1 MSNTVD
7 NRVVEMQFNNSQFE
21 RGIHQS
27 MSSLEKFKQSLSF
40 SGANAGLNQL
50 QNSVNALSFANLEN
64 AILSLEDRFSTL
76 GIIGMTA
83 VQNITN
89 RVIDLGFTIGK
100 TLVNQIKQGGIARY
114 QNIAQAKFQIEGL
127 GASWEKLYE
136 DMDYAV
142 DGTAYGI
149 DEAAKVA
156 SSLSASG
163 YEAGEGMKKALRGV
177 SGVAAMTNS
186 TYSEIGDIFTTIAGN
201 GKLMSMQMNQLSFR
215 GLNVAA
221 TLGKQLGYTEAEIR
235 QMVSKGEIDFKTF
248 ADAMDDAFGEHAK
261 AANETFNGALAN
273 MKAAL
278 SRIGENFARPIAENM
293 IKPMNALREL
303 FNSVKKR
310 LLVFTGALTGN
321 TWKTS
326 PFNLFIRTVVNKITD
341 FINTM
346 KTNNLGFITKF
357 AQKMSTIAQ
366 LGRIIILSGGENVF
380 DVMIKFFKES
390 NKIPSKTLERYVT
403 VLTSLKKIGQA
414 VGNVFSS
421 VINIIKA
428 VAASFGA
435 VFKIGDGINA
445 LDSFSDILLK
455 LTESMKF
462 TEEDGMQLTMV
473 LRPLASLIKRVIAA
487 FGQFVTFAIDKVQP
501 IFSKLFS
508 LFIKYF
514 HMLINLAGA
523 TYDYVEKNKLL
534 EKFVTKV
541 KGIFEKT
548 IPVFSTFKDGVSK
561 VVEALKGTDPTK
573 WGLIIAGAM
582 LIKSLKL
589 VNNFLKGFK
598 RVEFTLRSIVS
609 IPKQLSN
616 ALKGITHFTK
626 YIGQVLIIKEIA
638 IAIAALAASLALL
651 TLVDSNKLVTA
662 TKCLA
667 SLIGVMGVFGAVI
680 TLMAKTVK
688 DNKKTNKYL
697 LSLGAMFISVGA
709 SVLMLSI
716 ALRTLSKIDTASIW
730 KNFAVLSAIVAEV
743 IAAIILLSIA
753 APKLSEGALTI
764 IAFGASIWI
773 MAKSLEA
780 LKGIDI
786 RDAIE
791 KVAILLVSLFAL
803 VKIAQIL
810 DTSMTIGQIGG
821 ILGMILALVLLEKA
835 LQFII
840 KNGVD
845 YNTLKDNIDRFVIV
859 LGSLAVFALMLNAV
873 SKISDSFTGAKS
885 ILVMVAS
892 IYILTKSLSVLAK
905 IDDTKIQ
912 QAITSYIIIMA
923 GLIALIK
930 TMSSLNKMD
939 NDINKIGKTM
949 LKMALSIAIISGSLL
964 LLSTIKN
971 PNALRNSVLAILSMM
986 LVMMAVLIE
995 LNNKI
1000 KKVNP
1005 IPLFSMAVLISA
1017 IGLSL
1022 TALTRLGD
1030 PSKALQAAMGI
1041 SLIMVAIGVFLKE
1054 VGKINTGIS
1063 LGLMGSLYSII
1074 LLIISIAGSLMLLSA
1089 IKDPMQLWTSVG
1101 ALLTVFGVI
1110 CAGIIALSRYS
1121 LAVDASIFTT
1131 MLMMIFLLMS
1141 IAGAVAGL
1149 AVVADGKS
1157 LMAPTLAIISVMTAI
1172 TLAVIAISA
1181 FAKNVNPLALVGL
1194 GLAIASVIVI
1204 ALSLKTLLDGDYN
1217 WESMEKAVSSMIKV
1231 MIGVVAALAILS
1243 VVSAATGNIGLIIAG
1258 AALVLVLLAVSAAML
1273 AFASSVKTITLA
1285 LKLLATIDYDA
1296 IDVAK
1301 LTDLATVLIKLG
1313 LVSYV
1318 AAGGAM
1324 LLGTGLLLIGAG
1336 VTLAG
1341 AGLTIIAVAVS
1352 NLVKSLTRLIDKLV
1366 LLGTLGPALATG
1378 IDIFGKAVA
1387 GFITNAVKAFATG
1400 IIQFIKTLSLNAHLI
1415 GNAIKDLI
1423 VTVITDLASA
1433 MVNIGEV
1440 IIIGLTNTLKM
1451 IEKRLPSLLESL
1463 GNIIVSVLLFIAR
1476 YSESFGYLGAIITV
1490 TFLNGAINGLIQTA
1504 PELLSNLVALAAFL
1518 IGGFADAMMDNQD
1531 VLNNSIQSIIQMIAY
1546 TIMNV
1551 LDAMLGGALSKL
1563 SGYKGVMDEIAAEE
1577 DRLAQERQKMRAD
1590 REDAAYTSEKLAN
1603 ADKVKK
1609 TNEKV
1614 ARDTTAQTD
1623 IYEKSAE
1630 KNADAYTYSASE
1642 RLQAGKDLIKN
1653 KVSEIMPTSNE
1664 VDYKN
1669 LLGIGTNVNQTIA
1682 DDIDDNKYIVKKAVE
1697 EVPEDIRQK
1706 MLDSGAWE
1714 MDETGK
1720 YMISTVNKGIE
1731 EEATEENIS
1740 DATSAYQDYFGVGG
1754 TMSQLMGAGSEDS
1767 GEMWNSGLL
1776 GKLTDSEA
1784 LGSMYD
1790 ATFDQAQAAK
1800 QGWDDGTK
1808 TESPSKEAMKRGDYW
1823 IEGLVISLARGN
1835 QVLYDASSKNADTI
1849 MNAYTDTLDR
1859 VSNIDINLDSK
1870 LSPVITPVVD
1880 YTNVNDLANWMGALD
1895 NTATFKMAADS
1906 QISVNNSN
1914 QMQLANQ
1921 VAALQASVDKLAN
1934 TDFSHMMDGVNINVN
1949 ADTTVDGTVL
1959 RKTASNYTIRQ
1970 INKEEMGYMMA
1981 TGGRY

>member
-27 MSSLEKFKQSLSF
+27 MTSLEKFKQSLTF
-40 SGANAGLNQL
+40 NGANAGLNQL

-341 FINTM
+341 FINNM
-346 KTNNLGFITKF
+346 KDNNLGFITKF
-357 AQKMSTIAQ
+357 AKKMSTIAQ
-366 LGRIIILSGGENVF
+366 LGRIILLSGGENVF

-390 NKIPSKTLERYVT
+390 NNIPSKTLEKYVS
-403 VLTSLKKIGQA
+403 VLTSLKKIGMA

-435 VFKIGDGINA
+435 VFKIGDGISA

-455 LTESMKF
+455 LSESMKF
-462 TEEDGMQLTMV
+462 TEEDGTQLTMV
-473 LRPLASLIKRVIAA
+473 LRPLASLIKRVIIA
-487 FGQFVTFAIDKVQP
+487 FGQFVAFASDKIAP

-508 LFIKYF
+508 LFIKYS
-514 HMLINLAGA
+514 HMLIGLARD
-523 TYDYVEKNKLL
+523 TYDYVERNKLL
-534 EKFVTKV
+534 EKFISKV
-541 KGIFEKT
+541 KGIFERT
-548 IPVFSTFKDGVSK
+548 IPVLSIFKGGVNK
-561 VVEALKGTDPTK
+561 VIDTLKGTDPTK
-573 WGLIIAGAM
+573 WGLVIAGAM
-582 LIKSLKL
+582 LIKSLGL

-609 IPKQLSN
+609 IPKQLAN
-616 ALKGITHFTK
+616 ALRGITRFTR
-626 YIGQVLIIKEIA
+626 YIGQVLVIKEIA

-651 TLVDSNKLVTA
+651 TLVDSSKLVVA
-662 TKCLA
+662 TKCLG
-667 SLIGVMGVFGAVI
+667 SLIAVIGVFGVVM

-688 DNKKTNKYL
+688 DSKKTYKYL
-697 LSLGAMFISVGA
+697 LSLGAMFVSIGA
-709 SVLMLSI
+709 SVLLLAI
-716 ALRTLSKIDTASIW
+716 ALRTISKIDTATIW
-730 KNFAVLSAIVAEV
+730 DNFAVLTAIVAEV
-743 IAAIILLSIA
+743 VAAIILLSVA
-753 APKLSEGALTI
+753 APELSKGALTI
-764 IAFGASIWI
+764 IALGAAIWV

-780 LKGIDI
+780 IKGVDI
-786 RDAIE
+786 KEAIA
-791 KVAILLVSLFAL
+791 KIAILLGSLFAII
-803 VKIAQIL
+803 KIAQL
-810 DTSMTIGQIGG
+810 LNTTMSVGQVGG
-821 ILGMILALVLLEKA
+821 VIGMILALVLLEKA
-835 LQFII
+835 MQYII
-840 KNGVD
+840 KYGVD
-845 YNTLKDNIDRFVIV
+845 YQTLKNNIDRFVIV
-859 LGSLAVFALMLNAV
+859 LGSLAAFAIMLNII

-892 IYILTKSLSVLAK
+892 VYILTKSLSSLAN

-912 QAITSYIIIMA
+912 QAITSYIVIML

-930 TMSSLNKMD
+930 TMSSLNKMN

-949 LKMALSIAIISGSLL
+949 LRLALSIAIISGSLL
-964 LLSTIKN
+964 LLSTIKD
-971 PNALRNSVLAILSMM
+971 PSSLRNSVLAILSLMI
-986 LVMMAVLIE
+986 VMMAILIE
-995 LNNKI
+995 LNTSI
-1000 KKVNP
+1000 KKVKTV
-1005 IPLFSMAVLISA
+1005 PLIAMALLISA

-1030 PSKALQAAMGI
+1030 TSKALQAAMGI
-1041 SLIMVAIGVFLKE
+1041 SLILVAVGVFLKQL
-1054 VGKINTGIS
+1054 GKINMGIG
-1063 LGLMGSLYSII
+1063 LGLMGSLYSVI
-1074 LLIISIAGSLMLLSA
+1074 LLMISIAGALMLLSA
-1089 IKDPMQLWTSVG
+1089 IKDPMQLWTAVG

-1121 LAVDASIFTT
+1121 LSVDASIFTT

-1141 IAGAVAGL
+1141 IAAAVAGL

-1157 LMAPTLAIISVMTAI
+1157 LMAPTLSIIAVMSAVTV
-1172 TLAVIAISA
+1172 AVIAMSKLA
-1181 FAKNVNPLALVGL
+1181 HGLDPLSLVGL
-1194 GLAIASVIVI
+1194 GLAIASVLVI
-1204 ALSLKTLLDGDYN
+1204 ALSLKMLLDGDYN
-1217 WESMEKAVSSMIKV
+1217 WDTMAKAVSSMLKV

-1243 VVSAATGNIGLIIAG
+1243 VVSAATGNIGLIVAG

-1273 AFASSVKTITLA
+1273 AFASSVKTIVKA
-1285 LKLLATIDYDA
+1285 LKVLSQINYDN
-1296 IDVAK
+1296 IDVDTLMALAGVLAK
-1301 LTDLATVLIKLG
+1301 LGI
-1313 LVSYV
+1313 VSYV
-1318 AAGGAM
+1318 AAGGAI
-1324 LLGTGLLLIGAG
+1324 LLGTGLLLVGAG
-1336 VTLAG
+1336 VTLLG
-1341 AGLTIIAVAVS
+1341 AGLTIVSVAIS
-1352 NLVKSLTRLIDKLV
+1352 NLVKAFTKLIDKLIIV
-1366 LLGTLGPALATG
+1366 GTLGPILASG
-1378 IDIFGKAVA
+1378 IKIFGSAVSD
-1387 GFITNAVKAFATG
+1387 FITTAIKAFATG
-1400 IIQFIKTLSLNAHLI
+1400 IVEFIKTLSENTHLI
-1415 GNAIKDLI
+1415 SMAIKNLI
-1423 VTVITDLASA
+1423 VTVLRDLISA
-1433 MVNIGEV
+1433 MVDIGGV
-1440 IIIGLTNTLKM
+1440 LITGLIDTLKLVQR
-1451 IEKRLPSLLESL
+1451 KLPALLETL
-1463 GNIIVSVLLFIAR
+1463 GQIIVSILLFIAK

-1563 SGYKGVMDEIAAEE
+1563 DGYKGVMDEIAAEE

-1590 REDAAYTSEKLAN
+1590 REDAAYTNEKLAN
-1603 ADKVKK
+1603 AEKVKK

-1614 ARDTTAQTD
+1614 AKETTAQTD

-1630 KNADAYTYSASE
+1630 KNADAYTLSAGE
-1642 RLQAGKDLIKN
+1642 RLQAGKGLIQD
-1653 KVSEIMPTSNE
+1653 KVSELLPTQNE

-1682 DDIDDNKYIVKKAVE
+1682 DDIENNSGIIKVKLDTIPEQYRDNYLKSDE
-1697 EVPEDIRQK
+1697 WN
-1706 MLDSGAWE
+1706 L
-1714 MDETGK
+1714 DETGQYLIK
-1720 YMISTVNKGIE
+1720 TINTGIE
-1731 EEATEENIS
+1731 DEATEDNIS
-1740 DATSAYQDYFGVGG
+1740 DATSAYQDYFGIGG
-1754 TMSQLMGAGSEDS
+1754 TMSQLMGEGSEDS

-1776 GKLTDSEA
+1776 SKLTDSEA

-1800 QGWDDGTK
+1800 SGWDDGTQ

-1835 QVLYDASSKNADTI
+1835 KVLYDTSSKNADSI
-1849 MNAYTDTLDR
+1849 MNAYSDTLNK
-1859 VSNIDINLDSK
+1859 VSNIDLDLDSK

-1880 YTNVNDLANWMGALD
+1880 YTNINDLTKWVGALD
-1895 NTATFKMAADS
+1895 NTTSFKMAADS
-1906 QISVNNSN
+1906 QISVNSSN
-1914 QMQLANQ
+1914 QLQLANQ

-1981 TGGRY
+1981 TGGSY